1 MKNKI
6 LFVLVVT
13 LLLFPLMTFAL
24 PDKGNYVSTSLKET
38 LEDAGIE
45 LKNVDYEES
54 DKQITVYL
62 FRSSNCQYTKPLL
75 EYFNSISDEYGEYF
89 KLMAFDVA
97 QNSDNMD
104 LYREVVDFLG
114 QEVKGVPFYV
124 IGDKTYLGFSEEA
137 KDEIG
142 RTIKAEYDRFDR
154 YDVFEAMAEQA
165 TRPEEKPE
173 EKREFSLLFYVFIFI
188 IIVVVTLLFINIK
201 TGKLNKKL
209 DLLKKGKLNKK
220 PGLSKKEKI
229 NKKSGLSKKQKPNK
243 KLDLSKKEKRVS
255 RGK

>member
-6 LFVLVVT
+6 LFVLVIT

-24 PDKGNYVSTSLKET
+24 PDKGNYVSTNLKET

-45 LKNVDYEES
+45 LKNANYEES

-114 QEVKGVPFYV
+114 EEVKGVPFYI

-137 KDEIG
+137 KGEIG

-154 YDVFEAMAEQA
+154 YDVFEAMAEQ
-165 TRPEEKPE
+165 TTKREEKSE
-173 EKREFSLLFYVFIFI
+173 EKHKFSLLFYVFIFI

-201 TGKLNKKL
+201 KGKLNKKL
-209 DLLKKGKLNKK
+209 YLSKKGKLNKK
-220 PGLSKKEKI
+220 PGLSKKEK
-229 NKKSGLSKKQKPNK
+229 PNK
-243 KLDLSKKEKRVS
+243 KLDLSKKEK
-255 RGK
+255 